1 MNRLRSSYDTPKST
15 KPKSKSKTATGSNA
29 NASASASVRDRIVL
43 IRVNAKEHNKLTK
56 SAMLSGI
63 KLSTYVRETALK
75 GCK

>member
-1 MNRLRSSYDTPKST
+1 MNRLRSSYDTPKAT
-15 KPKSKSKTATGSNA
+15 KPKSKSTATGSNA
-29 NASASASVRDRIVL
+29 NASVRDRIVL
-43 IRVNAKEHNKLTK
+43 IRVNGKEHNKLTK

>member
-15 KPKSKSKTATGSNA
+15 KPKSTATGSNA
-29 NASASASVRDRIVL
+29 NASVRDRIVL